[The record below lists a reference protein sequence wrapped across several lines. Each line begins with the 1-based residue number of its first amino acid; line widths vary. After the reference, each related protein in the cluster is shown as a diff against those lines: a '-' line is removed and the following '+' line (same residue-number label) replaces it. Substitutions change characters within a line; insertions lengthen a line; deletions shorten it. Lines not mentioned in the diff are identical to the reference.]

1 MAKAVNRMAD
11 TVVKDKNLVE
21 RQLEQQI
28 YKYEQEKASK
38 EQIEEEKRQ
47 LKKLK
52 VNEDLRIALS
62 QQLVEKNAAQRQ
74 EMKLNEFHMK

>member
-21 RQLEQQI
+21 RQLEQRI
-28 YKYEQEKASK
+28 YKYEKEKASK

-74 EMKLNEFHMK
+74 EMK